1 MDRRSAAPLPVFA
14 TRVFLAKWES
24 EKEIADSLRDL
35 TAKVR
40 KLQDEIRGDAL
51 SSRRQ
56 REPHLP
62 LAEDHRIRSIVAHPR
77 PRTKPDND

>member
-1 MDRRSAAPLPVFA
+1 MS
-14 TRVFLAKWES
+14 KWES
-24 EKEIADSLRDL
+24 EKEIADSLREL

-62 LAEDHRIRSIVAHPR
+62 IDDGRHLRSIANEESER
-77 PRTKPDND
+77 DR